1 MRGFLVMQMYKKSI
15 EQYVPFAE
23 SIHFCRADGLRFA
36 GLCYICRRMENGM
49 KKYFGAQVSASG
61 GVQNAPVNAH
71 GIGAGGFAL
80 FAVEGFR
87 CEAGEQIVHGQKEND
102 AEDRS
107 TSGGQPTGHSHGL
120 RLLNGWDEQ
129 GPHAGGDHHASGK
142 SK

>member
-1 MRGFLVMQMYKKSI
+1 MQCYG
-15 EQYVPFAE
+15 QYQE
-23 SIHFCRADGLRFA
+23 G
-36 GLCYICRRMENGM
+36 
-49 KKYFGAQVSASG
+49 GAA
-61 GVQNAPVNAH
+61 
-71 GIGAGGFAL
+71 AGGFAL

-129 GPHAGGDHHASGK
+129 GPHAGGNHHASGK

>member
-1 MRGFLVMQMYKKSI
+1 MGSQGKGDADRHPLRDVVQCYG
-15 EQYVPFAE
+15 QYQE
-23 SIHFCRADGLRFA
+23 G
-36 GLCYICRRMENGM
+36 
-49 KKYFGAQVSASG
+49 GAA
-61 GVQNAPVNAH
+61 
-71 GIGAGGFAL
+71 AGGFAL

-87 CEAGEQIVHGQKEND
+87 CEVGEQIVHGQKEND

-129 GPHAGGDHHASGK
+129 GPHAGGNHHASGK